1 MDIFTDGACSGN
13 PGPGGYG
20 VIALS
25 ADKHNIIY
33 KYSYRE
39 EDTTN
44 NRMELK
50 AILHALELG
59 STIFSDQNIII
70 HSDSAYC
77 VNIWNKW
84 IEGWFHNGWKKA
96 NKQPIENRDLVEL
109 LYNYYTKDFQNCRI
123 VSVKAHCGILENELA
138 DALATGDKFKFDKI
152 CKQNSIQTEKD

>member
-1 MDIFTDGACSGN
+1 MDIFTDGACSRN
-13 PGPGGYG
+13 PEPGDYG
-20 VIALS
+20 VIVLS

-33 KYSYRE
+33 KYSHSE

-50 AILHALELG
+50 SILYALELG

-84 IEGWFHNGWKKA
+84 VEGWFYNGWKKV
-96 NKQPIENRDLVEL
+96 NKQPI
-109 LYNYYTKDFQNCRI
+109 
-123 VSVKAHCGILENELA
+123 
-138 DALATGDKFKFDKI
+138 
-152 CKQNSIQTEKD
+152 